1 MSEVVQFSVVV
12 PSRGDPAKLELLFAA
27 LEAQTFERARFELL
41 LVLDGVDLSSSLVPR
56 LAALGGRALRL
67 NERRGP
73 GVARNTG
80 AREAKHPWLAFTEDD
95 CVPSPDW
102 LARAAARITDAARG
116 VPDVIEGLTEGPAGR
131 PLRHLPEG
139 TLQYLP
145 TNLFVRREWF
155 ERVHGYCERFYEPAR
170 GVYFRED
177 ADFGFSLE
185 AAGAAAVR
193 EPSVSVMHPAEHGR
207 FYDPLRWAAR
217 YEMDALL
224 AARHPERFRDRI
236 EVHRIGAWR
245 IRRPIVRA
253 CVLAVVAA
261 VVALVAFAAGQ
272 PRIAGGF
279 AIVFALLC
287 SLLWAKWRFAP
298 ARLPLMPLVPFAMC
312 FALLRGLPRAAAWR
326 RERSAI
332 AAAR

>member
-1 MSEVVQFSVVV
+1 MSAPLQFSVVV
-12 PSRGDPAKLELLFAA
+12 PSRGDGPKLELLFAA
-27 LEAQTFERARFELL
+27 LEAQTLERARFELL
-41 LVLDGVDLSSSLVPR
+41 LVLDGVDLPASLAPR

-67 NERRGP
+67 DSRGGP
-73 GVARNTG
+73 GIARNAG
-80 AREAKHPWLAFTEDD
+80 ALETQGPWLAFTEDD
-95 CVPSPDW
+95 CVPRPDW
-102 LARAAARITDAARG
+102 LVRAAARITDSTLPA
-116 VPDVIEGLTEGPAGR
+116 PDVIEGVTEGPAGR

-145 TNLFVRREWF
+145 TNLFVRRDWF
-155 ERVHGYCERFYEPAR
+155 QRVRGYCERFYEPAR

-185 AAGAAAVR
+185 AAGAVAVR
-193 EPSVSVMHPAEHGR
+193 EPAVRVMHPAEHGQ

-224 AARHPERFRDRI
+224 AARHPERFKARI
-236 EVHRIGAWR
+236 EVHRVGPWR

-253 CVLAVVAA
+253 CLLAVVAA
-261 VVALVAFAAGQ
+261 VAALIALAAGQ
-272 PRIAGGF
+272 PRIGAGF
-279 AIVFALLC
+279 TIVFAMLC
-287 SLLWAKWRFAP
+287 GLLWAKWRFAP

-326 RERSAI
+326 RERH
-332 AAAR
+332 AAQ